1 MATRTTAGTSFP
13 AELAS
18 EMFNKVQG
26 HSALAK
32 LSAEKPIPFNGQT
45 VFTFSAGG
53 EAAIVGEGGNKPAG
67 DVHGLQRPDFCCYSQ
82 LGDQH
87 RRACLLWLRRPDLHN
102 GGCRKYA
109 L

>member
-32 LSAEKPIPFNGQT
+32 LSAEKPKFRHHLFG
-45 VFTFSAGG
+45 
-53 EAAIVGEGGNKPAG
+53 
-67 DVHGLQRPDFCCYSQ
+67 
-82 LGDQH
+82 
-87 RRACLLWLRRPDLHN
+87 RAS
-102 GGCRKYA
+102 
-109 L
+109 